1 MFDLKLPD
9 FEIIVWI
16 NNNDFGGKLKNGI
29 FAITKDLEVYDYSE
43 AKDKIVYHWVV
54 NSWIQTMVLGGQLK
68 DFIGNPNLI
77 FLKLKANND
86 SSIDDIIFIDDRK
99 MRSHDKKKS

>member
-16 NNNDFGGKLKNGI
+16 DYNDFGKKLEKEI
-29 FAITKDLEVYDYSE
+29 LPITKDLEVYDDIE
-43 AKDKIVYHWVV
+43 REGKRVYHWIVS
-54 NSWIQTMVLGGQLK
+54 SWLETLALGGKLK
-68 DFIGNPNLI
+68 RFEENPNLI

-86 SSIDDIIFIDDRK
+86 SNIQDVTIKDLRK
-99 MRSHDKKKS
+99 YKNS